1 MAVIFCTMHKIEFS
15 RQHGSLK
22 GVAFSHGVV
31 TITANLY
38 IGLFAALVG
47 DSESM
52 SGWVFVIHT
61 DMV

>member
-1 MAVIFCTMHKIEFS
+1 MQPPGLIDIES
-15 RQHGSLK
+15 SK

-52 SGWVFVIHT
+52 RGWVFLG
-61 DMV
+61 DAKDL